1 MLNCFHHPIA
11 KCSPDAYLQMVIQLA
26 YFKTHKKVVP
36 TYETA
41 STRQFLHGRTDTI
54 RTLSVESKL
63 FVEGME
69 SESLTVNN
77 VFQFSLNFA
86 SSVIP

>member
-1 MLNCFHHPIA
+1 
-11 KCSPDAYLQMVIQLA
+11 MVIQLA

-36 TYETA
+36 TYETG

-54 RTLSVESKL
+54 RTLSVESKA
-63 FVEGME
+63 FVEGVE

-77 VFQFSLNFA
+77 VLSFLQEFA
-86 SSVIP
+86 SY